1 MTQFLRAAFFALAL
15 LALPRPAAAYVESA
29 ALSAPFSDTSPAA
42 NEARTADGRWQAYRQ
57 IGGDAGWLA
66 RDRSVFFAVGTGDDP
81 LPPFTLAKGQLRI
94 VLFLGRGTPVAGGVS
109 VGAPASEAV
118 RAFGPVYPYSRSDVY
133 ENEPG
138 TGLYTENTHAFPR
151 SAGRPDFRYYTL
163 TYRDR
168 DGRSLQFL
176 VDRET
181 KTVAAA
187 AYWEGASL
195 SRPDAAAA
203 DALTRWG
210 LWRYLF
216 PASGEAGALRL

>member
-1 MTQFLRAAFFALAL
+1 MTPIFRAVLLAFALL
-15 LALPRPAAAYVESA
+15 MLPRMAAAYVESA
-29 ALSAPFSDTSPAA
+29 ALSAPLTDMSPAA
-42 NEARTADGRWQAYRQ
+42 NAARTADGRWEFYRQ
-57 IGGDAGWLA
+57 IRSDAGWIA
-66 RDRSVFFAVGTGDDP
+66 RDRSVFFAIGTGGDA
-81 LPPFTLAKGQLRI
+81 LPPFTLEKGALRI
-94 VLFLGRGTPVAGGVS
+94 ALFLGRGTPVAGGVS
-109 VGAPASEAV
+109 VGSPASDVV

-151 SAGRPDFRYYTL
+151 AAGRPDFRYYTL
-163 TYRDR
+163 TYSDR
-168 DGRSLQFL
+168 AGRHLQFL
-176 VDRET
+176 VDRT
-181 KTVAAA
+181 AKIVAAA

-216 PASGEAGALRL
+216 PRSDEAGALRL